1 MVLSNFILSL
11 FLIAIY
17 SYNVNC
23 QLDLDTNSL
32 GEDANLTFVYI
43 NSNSALRLFPFAS
56 LSISNIV
63 ADSVG
68 VTVSTEGVQ
77 TQKPCF
83 TQSNT
88 PPCETDSNTV
98 NLNVNTA
105 QSLLQNIYYENSDPS
120 DGRLVVV
127 TVTVRYEVSELARI
141 FEAYTQLAIWR
152 RGINQSSPSKTG
164 TNTPLYTTTTLD
176 LSRSLTETTSLSS
189 LWVGYTPHFSV

>member
-77 TQKPCF
+77 TQKPI
-83 TQSNT
+83 
-88 PPCETDSNTV
+88 
-98 NLNVNTA
+98 LNTA
-105 QSLLQNIYYENSDPS
+105 QSLLQNIYYENSDIRRRS
-120 DGRLVVV
+120 
-127 TVTVRYEVSELARI
+127 EV
-141 FEAYTQLAIWR
+141 YTPPKEKRVKL
-152 RGINQSSPSKTG
+152 SPLRNETG
-164 TNTPLYTTTTLD
+164 LRSWLYTGAYSYPSLKEMTG
-176 LSRSLTETTSLSS
+176 LSL
-189 LWVGYTPHFSV
+189 FSK